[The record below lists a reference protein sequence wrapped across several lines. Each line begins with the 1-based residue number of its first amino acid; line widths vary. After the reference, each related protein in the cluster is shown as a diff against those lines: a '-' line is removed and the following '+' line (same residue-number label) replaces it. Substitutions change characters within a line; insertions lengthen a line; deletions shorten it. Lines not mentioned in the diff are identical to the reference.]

1 MIIIGVQ
8 YICNFIIEF
17 RTVMLD
23 MMLLDAVDLM
33 SLLILCREEDDEEIS
48 NDRPLSWGFVPD
60 RPPDFQL
67 EGRRHPPLL
76 GLQRCAIDLS
86 WLTNSALV

>member
-1 MIIIGVQ
+1 M
-8 YICNFIIEF
+8 FIRVEQNIFSFLLES

-23 MMLLDAVDLM
+23 MMLLDAADPM
-33 SLLILCREEDDEEIS
+33 SLFILCREEDDEEIS

-67 EGRRHPPLL
+67 EGRSRSH
-76 GLQRCAIDLS
+76 
-86 WLTNSALV
+86 

>member
-1 MIIIGVQ
+1 MFILGGQ
-8 YICNFIIEF
+8 NICTEIRES
-17 RTVMLD
+17 RTVMLN
-23 MMLLDAVDLM
+23 MMLLDAADPI
-33 SLLILCREEDDEEIS
+33 SLFILYREEDDEEIS

-76 GLQRCAIDLS
+76 GLQRCVIYLG
-86 WLTNSALV
+86 